1 MIYYIN
7 SNNEIE
13 FRLDDI
19 PIWTPANYSGIYIS
33 HMIGLISV
41 EDACKKIDDF
51 VKKYNLNDSPIM
63 FSWRSEGYQHKIIH
77 FMNDVIKELVNN
89 YTGYN
94 IDMFHYH
101 TGSIPIN
108 TNIDFY
114 NSLMFDF
121 LPKNI
126 LLENE
131 LSGHYFN
138 TRINRQVEVN
148 TKLKKFVSMNG
159 NPRTNRRIALSY
171 LIKTD
176 LLKESFYSFDSN
188 KMRDYSH
195 NPLLEKYN
203 EILSDLYKTIV
214 EPMIL
219 SKQHDD
225 PSNDRLKKEDIYY
238 FDNSYFSL
246 VQETFFDNTLDWST
260 GDIGFY
266 ECIFITEKTYRPIYF
281 KHPFILLGV
290 KGSLAGLRE
299 YGFKT
304 FSPYFDES
312 YDNIDD
318 PVVRIE
324 TALNEVK
331 RLCSLSAG
339 EWMSIQRAL
348 LPIVEYNYNLLTSD
362 STRTL
367 LGKRK

>member
-1 MIYYIN
+1 MFYY
-7 SNNEIE
+7 
-13 FRLDDI
+13 
-19 PIWTPANYSGIYIS
+19 
-33 HMIGLISV
+33 
-41 EDACKKIDDF
+41 
-51 VKKYNLNDSPIM
+51 
-63 FSWRSEGYQHKIIH
+63 
-77 FMNDVIKELVNN
+77 
-89 YTGYN
+89 YTGA
-94 IDMFHYH
+94 
-101 TGSIPIN
+101 IPIN

-126 LLENE
+126 LLENV
-131 LSGHYFN
+131 LSWDYFN

-171 LIKTD
+171 LIKND

-188 KMRDYSH
+188 KMRSNSH
-195 NPLLEKYN
+195 HPLLEKYN
-203 EILSDLYKTIV
+203 EILSDISKTIV

-219 SKQHDD
+219 SKQHGDN
-225 PSNDRLKKEDIYY
+225 SQSDRIKEEDIYY

-246 VQETFFDNTLDWST
+246 VQETFFDNTLDSST
-260 GDIGFY
+260 DDIAFC

-312 YDNIDD
+312 YDNIED
-318 PVVRIE
+318 PVLRIE

-331 RLCSLSAG
+331 RLCSLSYE
-339 EWMSIQRAL
+339 EWLTIQREL

-362 STRTL
+362 NTRTL